1 MSADDESDDSMQAFM
16 RYLQGRRESYVL
28 ERKRFLGDDEYRPSR
43 AQWDSIFE
51 AEWTVIEERIRAGAR
66 VGHHGEPTEDA
77 LRAAY
82 GEDVID
88 RMASDTLTDEIT
100 LVASEFNLVLLDAI
114 GHELPYVHYED
125 FISLSNQG
133 IFRLTEFLLDRQ
145 RRWEKKIVEELAV
158 YGYERISTLA
168 HGTETLIHIRE
179 RT

>member
-1 MSADDESDDSMQAFM
+1 MSADKESTDSMQAFM
-16 RYLQGRRESYVL
+16 RYLQGRRESYII

-66 VGHHGEPTEDA
+66 VGVDGGPADDA

-88 RMASDTLTDEIT
+88 RMAHDTLNEEIT
-100 LVASEFNLVLLDAI
+100 LVASEFEMLSLDGI
-114 GHELPYVHYED
+114 GHPLPYVYYED

-133 IFRLTEFLLDRQ
+133 IFRITEFLSDRQ
-145 RRWEKKIVEELAV
+145 RRWEKKIVAELAV
-158 YGYERISTLA
+158 YGYVRIMTLA
-168 HGTETLIHIRE
+168 HGTETLIHFRE